1 MRTLSSD
8 THPEAERFQIEL
20 IRKMPVFR
28 RLQMVASL
36 VKTTRQLSWQ
46 GICERYPDETLEA
59 HIKRFV
65 FLLYG
70 DEFLSQRVS
79 DLAVKRS

>member
-8 THPEAERFQIEL
+8 THSEAERFQIEL

-70 DEFLSQRVS
+70 DEFFISES
-79 DLAVKRS
+79 